1 MKFSKHRK
9 LPLSS
14 TAPAHSPSAA
24 NARPVKESASL
35 PALLAS
41 VYARTRL
48 ALRARMLRRLLLPVG
63 PLALTVIAGG
73 AFAKYVEHA
82 RWARLP
88 VSLDDA
94 ARVTTAQV
102 FELVRYVEQS
112 NPAALQQVMAVIARD
127 TATMAALGASVAA
140 LVLRRWARRSTARWP
155 GPIRGMPA
163 PATVLG

>member
-9 LPLSS
+9 LPPS
-14 TAPAHSPSAA
+14 SAA
-24 NARPVKESASL
+24 APPPPVRRRCAAGEGTGLRSPRSWRA
-35 PALLAS
+35 
-41 VYARTRL
+41 YTRRTRL

-94 ARVTTAQV
+94 ARVTAAQV

-127 TATMAALGASVAA
+127 TTTMAALGASVAA
-140 LVLRRWARRSTARWP
+140 LALERWSRRSTAR
-155 GPIRGMPA
+155 
-163 PATVLG
+163 

>member
-1 MKFSKHRK
+1 MKFSKHRR
-9 LPLSS
+9 PPRSS
-14 TAPAHSPSAA
+14 TPDSDPQSAGE
-24 NARPVKESASL
+24 ARPAREPASL
-35 PALLAS
+35 PALLAG

-88 VSLDDA
+88 VSLNDA
-94 ARVTTAQV
+94 ARVTAEQV

-112 NPAALQQVMAVIARD
+112 NPAALQQAMAVIARD
-127 TATMAALGASVAA
+127 STTMAALGASVAA
-140 LVLRRWARRSTARWP
+140 LVVKRWSTRDARS
-155 GPIRGMPA
+155 RG
-163 PATVLG
+163 

>member
-1 MKFSKHRK
+1 MKFSKARK
-9 LPLSS
+9 PPLSPA
-14 TAPAHSPSAA
+14 APEPHPQSRADAGP
-24 NARPVKESASL
+24 PKEPASL
-35 PALLAS
+35 PALVAG
-41 VYARTRL
+41 VFARTRL

-94 ARVTTAQV
+94 ARVTARQV
-102 FELVRYVEQS
+102 FELVRYVEQR

-127 TATMAALGASVAA
+127 TTTMAALGASVAA
-140 LVLRRWARRSTARWP
+140 LVVERWSRQN
-155 GPIRGMPA
+155 
-163 PATVLG
+163 TVR

>member
-1 MKFSKHRK
+1 MQFSKTRK
-9 LPLSS
+9 PPP
-14 TAPAHSPSAA
+14 TSAA
-24 NARPVKESASL
+24 AEPHPQSLAGARPPKEAASL
-35 PALLAS
+35 PALVAS
-41 VYARTRL
+41 VFARTRL

-94 ARVTTAQV
+94 ARVTGRQV

-112 NPAALQQVMAVIARD
+112 NPAVLQQVMAVIARD
-127 TATMAALGASVAA
+127 ATTMAALSASVAA
-140 LVLRRWARRSTARWP
+140 LVLERWSRQINAR
-155 GPIRGMPA
+155 
-163 PATVLG
+163 

>member
-9 LPLSS
+9 P
-14 TAPAHSPSAA
+14 PPSAVA
-24 NARPVKESASL
+24 APPRTPSAVDARPAKAPASL
-35 PALLAS
+35 PALVAS

-94 ARVTTAQV
+94 ARVTAGQV

-127 TATMAALGASVAA
+127 ATTMAALGASVAA
-140 LVLRRWARRSTARWP
+140 IVVERWARRTQAS
-155 GPIRGMPA
+155 
-163 PATVLG
+163 